1 MRAYKYEELET
12 NSLRYNLA
20 VNSSLFLDE
29 DFGGESLAIFD
40 SLSKRL
46 FFNFSCVCFVSG
58 VGYTRFSGVLYI
70 RLPVAGNVSVLL
82 FEKER
87 SFI

>member
-46 FFNFSCVCFVSG
+46 FFNFSYPS
-58 VGYTRFSGVLYI
+58 R
-70 RLPVAGNVSVLL
+70 
-82 FEKER
+82 R
-87 SFI
+87 SFSCKQGSNKTHRKRYSL